1 MQNSSYS
8 IEDCGIYRESFYD
21 LGVPVYIFDS
31 HNHALPAWGTIC
43 SRIGKSL
50 NLISFDTHNDTRAPF
65 TRMICENGGNPDDG
79 INDPVIIQE
88 LRKYR
93 YQPDVFLFE
102 DVFRLSYMIA
112 NDEQIKTAYDF
123 GYRVFTEEPVSSGTG
138 ISYTVTFE
146 KGASVRDLAATMQEY
161 GLIRDA
167 NLFYVQYLAS
177 DYRDHLEP
185 GSYQLSTSMTAAEMM
200 EAMSK
205 DSKENSETSEAA
217 ESEAATETKE
227 AQGTQGE

>member
-1 MQNSSYS
+1 MNVRQLVIS
-8 IEDCGIYRESFYD
+8 IISAIVKI
-21 LGVPVYIFDS
+21 GVLVVLVTYIS
-31 HNHALPAWGTIC
+31 KWTA
-43 SRIGKSL
+43 
-50 NLISFDTHNDTRAPF
+50 
-65 TRMICENGGNPDDG
+65 
-79 INDPVIIQE
+79 
-88 LRKYR
+88 
-93 YQPDVFLFE
+93 
-102 DVFRLSYMIA
+102 
-112 NDEQIKTAYDF
+112 TAYDF

-205 DSKENSETSEAA
+205 DSKKNSETGEAA

>member
-1 MQNSSYS
+1 MNVRQIIISVISA
-8 IEDCGIYRESFYD
+8 IVKIAI
-21 LGVPVYIFDS
+21 LVY
-31 HNHALPAWGTIC
+31 
-43 SRIGKSL
+43 
-50 NLISFDTHNDTRAPF
+50 LITYITKWTA
-65 TRMICENGGNPDDG
+65 
-79 INDPVIIQE
+79 
-88 LRKYR
+88 
-93 YQPDVFLFE
+93 
-102 DVFRLSYMIA
+102 
-112 NDEQIKTAYDF
+112 TAYDF
-123 GYRVFTEEPVSSGTG
+123 GYRIFTEEPVSVGEG
-138 ISYTVTFE
+138 VSYSVTFE
-146 KGASVRDLAATMQEY
+146 KGASVRNLAKTLEEY

>member
-1 MQNSSYS
+1 MNVRQLVIS
-8 IEDCGIYRESFYD
+8 IISAIVKI
-21 LGVPVYIFDS
+21 GVLVVLVTYIS
-31 HNHALPAWGTIC
+31 KWTA
-43 SRIGKSL
+43 
-50 NLISFDTHNDTRAPF
+50 
-65 TRMICENGGNPDDG
+65 
-79 INDPVIIQE
+79 
-88 LRKYR
+88 
-93 YQPDVFLFE
+93 
-102 DVFRLSYMIA
+102 
-112 NDEQIKTAYDF
+112 TAYDF

-146 KGASVRDLAATMQEY
+146 KGASMQEY